1 MSVECGQFSRV
12 AARLLFDSCAMHSFC
27 EALTSVFTAF
37 LYIFGYFLLP
47 IGILVCLMFFFYF
60 YSTLNL
66 LDD

>member
-1 MSVECGQFSRV
+1 VSVECEQLSRV
-12 AARLLFDSCAMHSFC
+12 AARLVFDSWAMHSFC
-27 EALTSVFTAF
+27 EALTCVFTAF

-47 IGILVCLMFFFYF
+47 IGISVCLMFFFYF